1 MLEEEAQ
8 GAAEVRRDPVVS
20 VITPA
25 HNAARFLHETIR
37 SVQAQTFT
45 EWEMIVVDDLSSDE
59 TPAIVRQFAAGDA
72 RVRLLQMTSKGGA
85 AGARN
90 AGMDAARG
98 RNIAF
103 LDSDDLWLPEKL
115 RVQVEFMRSTGAV
128 FTFAEYRMIDEEG
141 SIIGRPIRAPK
152 RIDYRELLKNTAIG
166 CLTVM
171 LDREIC
177 SGIRMPNL
185 RRHEDLAMW
194 YAILKRGNVAR
205 GIPIDLARYRIVR
218 GSRSRDK
225 IATALHMWKVYR
237 QVERLPL
244 ADALWCFGHYA
255 WHAYWKNRT

>member
-1 MLEEEAQ
+1 MFEGEAP
-8 GAAEVRRDPVVS
+8 GAAGARGNPVVS

-25 HNAARFLHETIR
+25 HNSARFLPETIR

-45 EWEMIVVDDLSSDE
+45 EWEMIVVDDLSTDE
-59 TPAIVRQFAAGDA
+59 TPAIVRQFAAHDA

-98 RNIAF
+98 RTIAF

-115 RVQVEFMRSTGAV
+115 EVQLDFMRSTGAA

-141 SIIGRPIRAPK
+141 RILGHPIRAPK
-152 RIDYRELLKNTAIG
+152 RIDYRGLLKNTVIG

-177 SGIRMPNL
+177 SGTRMPNL

-194 YAILKRGNVAR
+194 YALLKRGIVAQ
-205 GIPIDLARYRIVR
+205 GIQRDVARYRIVR

-225 IATALHMWKVYR
+225 LATALHMWKVYR
-237 QVERLPL
+237 EVERLPL
-244 ADALWCFGHYA
+244 AEALVCFGHYA